1 MEISAV
7 PGDVRLYGRSDAYRI
22 VETSVLCG
30 WGVKQLGAPSGFGVQ
45 DEMVRVAP
53 DALLGVGN
61 LRPLCSLSC
70 LPQLGDGVPCSP
82 VAYSLWSVLRAG
94 RIIIQ

>member
-7 PGDVRLYGRSDAYRI
+7 PGDVRLYGRSDAYSI

-53 DALLGVGN
+53 DALLGGGKSTA
-61 LRPLCSLSC
+61 PLFTVMS
-70 LPQLGDGVPCSP
+70 
-82 VAYSLWSVLRAG
+82 AAAW
-94 RIIIQ
+94 